1 MEIKKEDIEQLRKDY
16 KNSRLSDVILK
27 KEQMLPKVEIKK
39 ELPIVSLEQA
49 VRLKALGFDWKP
61 TAYYDFTIT
70 AIAAPTVALALKWM
84 RNETKIL
91 FYICPLECVDG
102 VIYCT
107 CHSGKDHTISN
118 SFIHQNYEDAE
129 SYLLNELLTI
139 LEKEKK

>member
-1 MEIKKEDIEQLRKDY
+1 MEMKQE
-16 KNSRLSDVILK
+16 LK
-27 KEQMLPKVEIKK
+27 LVTY
-39 ELPIVSLEQA
+39 EQA
-49 VRLKALGFDWKP
+49 KKLKALGFDWEA

-70 AIAAPTVALALKWM
+70 SIAAPTVALALKWM
-84 RNETKIL
+84 RNKTKIL
-91 FYICPLECVDG
+91 FYIRPLECLDG

-139 LEKEKK
+139 LENEKKTS